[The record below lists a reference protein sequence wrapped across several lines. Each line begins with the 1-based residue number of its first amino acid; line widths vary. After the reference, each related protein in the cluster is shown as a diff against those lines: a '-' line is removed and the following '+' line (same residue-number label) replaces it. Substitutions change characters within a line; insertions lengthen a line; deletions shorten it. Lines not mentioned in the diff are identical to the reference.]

1 MACDIWNYLIEIG
14 RPDKAET
21 FFRKNRNLDKLREQY
36 VEYKLE
42 TGRLDEA
49 MAAIDEGLLLAQ
61 KQKQFGTVRKWRE
74 QKLDLLERM
83 GNPLASS
90 VCLDLFVDSFGDKAL
105 EYYHRAKRLVAPEEW
120 PDFRNKLLS
129 INKELQYS
137 ADSALAD
144 IYREEGLIDY
154 LYFHLVNAKSNFL
167 SALSR
172 FANLFSPEQQATLIK
187 IVKKEFPIALGGNP
201 DRKSYRQLAGQISQI
216 ARTCPAGKK
225 LAAEIVDAFRGK
237 YPNRPALLEEL
248 TKVKV

>member
-1 MACDIWNYLIEIG
+1 MVFGGIFIPHIKDTKFLTIYQSICYKVFN
-14 RPDKAET
+14 
-21 FFRKNRNLDKLREQY
+21 NL
-36 VEYKLE
+36 
-42 TGRLDEA
+42 RL
-49 MAAIDEGLLLAQ
+49 
-61 KQKQFGTVRKWRE
+61 
-74 QKLDLLERM
+74 
-83 GNPLASS
+83 S
-90 VCLDLFVDSFGDKAL
+90 
-105 EYYHRAKRLVAPEEW
+105 
-120 PDFRNKLLS
+120 LS

-144 IYREEGLIDY
+144 IYREEGLIDC

-248 TKVKV
+248 TKVKVLDLLFSPC